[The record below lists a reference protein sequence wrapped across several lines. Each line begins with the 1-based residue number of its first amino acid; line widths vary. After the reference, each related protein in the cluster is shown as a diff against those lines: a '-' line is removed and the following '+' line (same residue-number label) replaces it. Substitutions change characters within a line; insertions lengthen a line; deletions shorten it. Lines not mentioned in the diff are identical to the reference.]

1 MQSIRTQPVE
11 CINGQNLKD
20 VHGGQGVLNLYR
32 IDFNDYRDIF
42 PILDWQAINGITVE
56 HDIPLEP
63 CVAGHLNLTR
73 LAFVGGV
80 SDGHYGLAMMDTAS
94 HNLTAQRSWHFYD
107 DAVIALATNL
117 TLTTPTTVW
126 TTLAS
131 RLLPRGQITVGFFNS
146 TIVTLADG
154 NYSFPYTQ
162 GETSNVQWIH
172 VGDSNIGYILQLQQR
187 YHLLGVE
194 VGVKT
199 GSYHDI
205 GPYTS
210 NVTARILTL
219 YINHGVG
226 PYILDYNYMIVP
238 NVSVESMPT
247 LIKKYDDEQVFV
259 CQSTNNTFHGTMW
272 PILKRAAFVLWDNI
286 TTIFSCKSST
296 FVINIELSVAGSYLF
311 RETDDSFT
319 VTASHPTRMNGS
331 VVVSVDR
338 IGYGQGCKIS
348 TKDDATTT
356 SVELMLPSSPELL
369 GASVNVTC
377 TKQTM

>member
-117 TLTTPTTVW
+117 TLTTPTTTW

-199 GSYHDI
+199 PSQ
-205 GPYTS
+205 
-210 NVTARILTL
+210 TA
-219 YINHGVG
+219 
-226 PYILDYNYMIVP
+226 
-238 NVSVESMPT
+238 
-247 LIKKYDDEQVFV
+247 KF
-259 CQSTNNTFHGTMW
+259 
-272 PILKRAAFVLWDNI
+272 
-286 TTIFSCKSST
+286 
-296 FVINIELSVAGSYLF
+296 
-311 RETDDSFT
+311 
-319 VTASHPTRMNGS
+319 
-331 VVVSVDR
+331 
-338 IGYGQGCKIS
+338 
-348 TKDDATTT
+348 
-356 SVELMLPSSPELL
+356 
-369 GASVNVTC
+369 
-377 TKQTM
+377 